1 MSYKLNK
8 PYEEEQRMDFIV
20 EYNHN
25 QGLNIEETE
34 EALYA
39 LEPWEAIED
48 GEVVDHKEEWEAEQA
63 KKEEER
69 INNLTMTSLDIIE
82 LIHSQGVEYT
92 DIMAFLQANPMLNL
106 QLTYCQNCYCGVVRQ
121 LCPLTIGDLTLTDEL
136 VVYAF
141 RKKNGE
147 DVQPPAPPVDDT
159 DHIEDDLGKVEENL
173 EL

>member
-1 MSYKLNK
+1 MTTYYIKDENEKIILWDTDRIRLVNTLDFMPQYKEALIWETEN
-8 PYEEEQRMDFIV
+8 PIVDGVIYTEEELAEKEVR
-20 EYNHN
+20 
-25 QGLNIEETE
+25 EE
-34 EALYA
+34 
-39 LEPWEAIED
+39 
-48 GEVVDHKEEWEAEQA
+48 Q
-63 KKEEER
+63 ER
-69 INNLTMTSLDIIE
+69 INNLTMTSLDVIE

-121 LCPLTIGDLTLTDEL
+121 LCPLTIGSLTLTDEL

-147 DVQPPAPPVDDT
+147 DVQPPVAP
-159 DHIEDDLGKVEENL
+159 VEENL